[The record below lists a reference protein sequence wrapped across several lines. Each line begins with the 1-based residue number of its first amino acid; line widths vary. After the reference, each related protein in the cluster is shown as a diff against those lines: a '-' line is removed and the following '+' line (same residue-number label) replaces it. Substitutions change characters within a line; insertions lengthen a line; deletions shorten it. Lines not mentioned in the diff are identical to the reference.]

1 MSGPLEILEAIK
13 AKKTV
18 TVGDIAALIE
28 EFAPKS
34 LQESYDNTGL
44 QIGDPAMGVTAALL
58 CLDVTEEI
66 LEEAIQRQCNL
77 IITHHPLIFK
87 GLKSITGRTPIERI
101 AAQAIRSNI
110 AIYSAHTNL
119 DSAWEGVSH
128 EMAHALDMTDLRVLE
143 PKTEAADTGL
153 GVIGNLRPTPKME
166 FLRKVKETFG
176 VKAVKFSVQSPQIV
190 IKRVA
195 LCGGAG
201 ASLIPLAIREK
212 ADAIITGDVKYH
224 DFTAYGL
231 DILIVD
237 IGHYESELCARK
249 IFSRII
255 REKYPDLILYFPD
268 SEQNPIGVV

>member
-44 QIGDPAMGVTAALL
+44 QIGYPAMGVTAALL